1 MAVLYQISVSVLRLY
16 ICPAHGAL
24 IAVAYSAQKTSV
36 AKIRVFVS
44 ASYFIDEFAKIAGM
58 FVESAFRFGF

>member
-1 MAVLYQISVSVLRLY
+1 MLRLY

-24 IAVAYSAQKTSV
+24 LAVASSSQKTRV
-36 AKIRVFVS
+36 AKTRVFIS